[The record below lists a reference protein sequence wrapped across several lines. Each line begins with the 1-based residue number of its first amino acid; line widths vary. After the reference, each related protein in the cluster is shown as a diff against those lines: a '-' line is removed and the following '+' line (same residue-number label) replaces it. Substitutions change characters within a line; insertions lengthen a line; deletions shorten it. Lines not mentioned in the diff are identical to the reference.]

1 MVSPQRT
8 TQNTI
13 KPVDQCSHPTTNQLT
28 GTRRSN
34 AAAVLWCYRPFLVS
48 GAVQI
53 LSEDFGLFT
62 WPSGVVLAYLIWTRR
77 REFRG
82 VSVVEIGAG
91 TALPGLLAAKVR
103 EARGPLSEPAPFWLR
118 DVFQGPCALRLVLQ
132 QYSWYFCRASW
143 RTVRGIHPLLSYQ
156 ATEVINWFYCSLVV
170 VSAIGSLGE
179 NAPPLSTTCRYV
191 LFKYAFGCDVQVFMC
206 ALVGVNAFLY
216 RCRKANLRHPSLPDT
231 GVLLHLVSVAL
242 IFPRN
247 LVLFA
252 A

>member
-1 MVSPQRT
+1 MLISLSVCISYLLPVVSPQRT
-8 TQNTI
+8 TPNTT
-13 KPVDQCSHPTTNQLT
+13 KPADQCSHPTTNQLT
-28 GTRRSN
+28 GKRRSN

-62 WPSGVVLAYLIWTRR
+62 WPSGVVLAYLIWARR

-103 EARGPLSEPAPFWLR
+103 EARGPLSEPAPFLLR

-132 QYSWYFCRASW
+132 QYSWYFCRASL
-143 RTVRGIHPLLSYQ
+143 RTVRGIHPVLSYQ
-156 ATEVINWFYCSLVV
+156 ATEMSNWFYCSLVV

-179 NAPPLSTTCRYV
+179 NTPPLSTPCRYV
-191 LFKYAFGCDVQVFMC
+191 CYSTLSAAMYKYLC
-206 ALVGVNAFLY
+206 
-216 RCRKANLRHPSLPDT
+216 
-231 GVLLHLVSVAL
+231 VLWWGQTSSC
-242 IFPRN
+242 IG
-247 LVLFA
+247 A
-252 A
+252 ARRTCGTPGYHRY